1 MKIKIECEIE
11 VDENIWGSHAD
22 KEEHEWFKSILED
35 KEYTMVILWSN
46 DVGDEIG
53 QTSNFKYDIL

>member
-1 MKIKIECEIE
+1 MIIKIECEIE

-35 KEYTMVILWSN
+35 KEDTMLILWSN

-53 QTSNFKYDIL
+53 QTSNFKYEIL